1 MENPEVSQ
9 TNKHGRL
16 SRIRNEVA
24 IEIVLVVVGFTL
36 AFGLTTKI
44 VLAITVSCIKFAIPD
59 WITAWLV
66 LRSDPDHWYGKAVT
80 LLFVAIGFTK
90 ASIFAFIVF
99 FAMLGVTI
107 LLRGPGGQLWAVGFG
122 SGFLCAYGFLAVV
135 FPLCLAASII
145 AWKTDKKL
153 EFAAGLTKLR
163 RSAASSRLKVDLDVW
178 KGLKLVGVSSGLSL
192 TVTLIVP
199 MTVVHNIIPFL
210 LAFVSPFIWMPIFWS
225 ITVPKR

>member
-1 MENPEVSQ
+1 MEPPEVSQ

-59 WITAWLV
+59 WITAWMV
-66 LRSDPDHWYGKAVT
+66 LRSDPDHWHGKAVA

-90 ASIFAFIVF
+90 ASIFAFIVL
-99 FAMLGVTI
+99 FAMLGGTI
-107 LLRGPGGQLWAVGFG
+107 LLGGPGGQLWAAGFG
-122 SGFLCAYGFLAVV
+122 SGFLCAYGFLVVV
-135 FPLCLAASII
+135 FPLCLAAAII

-153 EFAAGLTKLR
+153 EFAAGL
-163 RSAASSRLKVDLDVW
+163 SATSSRAKVDLDVW
-178 KGLKLVGVSSGLSL
+178 KGKLVGISSGLSL
-192 TVTLIVP
+192 TVTLIASL
-199 MTVVHNIIPFL
+199 TVVHNIIPFL

>member
-1 MENPEVSQ
+1 MEPPEVSQ

-59 WITAWLV
+59 WITAWMV
-66 LRSDPDHWYGKAVT
+66 LRSDPDHWHGKAVA

-90 ASIFAFIVF
+90 ASIFAFIVL
-99 FAMLGVTI
+99 FAMLGGTI
-107 LLRGPGGQLWAVGFG
+107 LLGGPGGQLWAAGFG
-122 SGFLCAYGFLAVV
+122 SGFLCAYGFLVVV
-135 FPLCLAASII
+135 FPLCLAAAII

-153 EFAAGLTKLR
+153 EFAAGL
-163 RSAASSRLKVDLDVW
+163 SATSSRAKVDLDVW
-178 KGLKLVGVSSGLSL
+178 KGKLVGISSGLSL
-192 TVTLIVP
+192 TVTLIASL
-199 MTVVHNIIPFL
+199 TVVLNIIPAL
-210 LAFVSPFIWMPIFWS
+210 LAFVAPFIWMPIFWS